1 MITYPRA
8 ADNDGYDIL
17 IDGIRAGSIS
27 KGWLRLGGAQWVIS
41 RPNCPQTGRATLAEA
56 KAVVARAAAKQEA

>member
-17 IDGIRAGSIS
+17 IDGVRAGSIS

-41 RPNCPQTGRATLAEA
+41 RPGHPQTGRATLAEA
-56 KAVVARAAAKQEA
+56 KAVVARGIARLDA